1 MSVFR
6 TLLSSVRIRLLVIAL
21 LPMLV
26 LLPLL
31 LGGSM
36 LRWAGKIDEI
46 LITKVNGDLTIAD
59 QYLQRLLEN
68 SGERLAGFANSVALR
83 DAMED
88 NSARNALLEEQREK
102 LELDFLYITNGED
115 SPEGFSPANWPVIAT
130 ALDGRWRSAV
140 DILRPAELE
149 LLAPGLTE
157 KAAITLVETR
167 AAVPTD
173 RTVEDRGMI
182 IHSAAPIR
190 LSDGQTGALVGGRLL
205 NRNLDFIDTINALVY
220 REQSLPDGS
229 QGTATLFLDDVRVS
243 TNVRLFEN
251 VRALG
256 TRVSAA
262 VRKRVLGDGQVWLD
276 RAFVVNDWYIS
287 AYEPIV
293 DSHGARVGM
302 LYVGFLEAPFR
313 AAKVNSVLTIT
324 LLFLLITILS
334 VPLFL
339 RWAGHI
345 FRPLEKMTQTIA
357 KVEAGDMNARNLPA
371 GDSGEIAQVA
381 SHLDTLL
388 DRIQERDRQLREWAE
403 SLEQKVDER
412 THDLSEANRK
422 LEETTEQ
429 LIMSEKLA
437 AVGEIT
443 ASVAHEINNPIAVI
457 QGNLEVARG
466 LLNEEADKVST
477 EFRLIDD
484 QVYRISAIVSKLLQ
498 FAKPEEFSGA
508 TNVISPADVVRDCLV
523 LTRHQIEAAGV
534 SIVTHLDSDLQVR
547 ISRTELQQVLVN
559 LILNGIQAMPQG
571 GTLTIRVR
579 DAQGN
584 VAIDVQDTGHG
595 IPADVLKRIFDPF
608 YTTKQAEGTGLGLS
622 ISQKLVTRAGGTLGV
637 QSKPG
642 AGSVFLIT
650 LPAVA
655 SE

>member
-115 SPEGFSPANWPVIAT
+115 SPEGFSPVNWPVIAT

-149 LLAPGLTE
+149 LLAPGLAE

-173 RTVEDRGMI
+173 RTIEDRGMI

-262 VRKRVLGDGQVWLD
+262 VRKRVLGEGQVWLD

-523 LTRHQIEAAGV
+523 LTRHQIEAVGV
-534 SIVTHLDSDLQVR
+534 SIVTHLDSDRQVR